1 MVGENG
7 PEVLVPGMSGTVIPN
22 GGGGAWASSS
32 TSSRRPAKG
41 GETQQRQEN
50 GQNVLD
56 IFVEKVKGA
65 IAGDIARGD
74 GAVPAALNAT
84 YGLNR
89 VAGAY

>member
-1 MVGENG
+1 
-7 PEVLVPGMSGTVIPN
+7 PAVLVPGMSGTVIPN
-22 GGGGAWASSS
+22 GGGGGGAMVVNIIEA
-32 TSSRRPAKG
+32 PGKG

-56 IFVEKVKGA
+56 VFVEKVKGA

-74 GAVPAALNAT
+74 GAVPAALNST
-84 YGLNR
+84 YGLSR